1 MRIERAIKTADR
13 KAVGRS
19 YVDRSPALEEVICNF
34 TSPKALSLRR
44 QPGTYSCH
52 NGRDEAHHVLRAP
65 SALQFGSP
73 ARIYL
78 FSGAHAPPA
87 TFVHV
92 GAATR
97 FLTRVALLL

>member
-1 MRIERAIKTADR
+1 MATQTRGLSETADR

-65 SALQFGSP
+65 SALQHWCA
-73 ARIYL
+73 ARLHHLPGAL
-78 FSGAHAPPA
+78 FYYAKLELARPSFRA
-87 TFVHV
+87 VS
-92 GAATR
+92 
-97 FLTRVALLL
+97 